1 MEPPPVKAPK
11 PLPKPDDPPRKK
23 RGGRRWAYYIAK
35 KFSECKQLHAGVKLW
50 NTNQTRQEWL
60 HDHPYFLCH
69 FGNYSC
75 AHEDC
80 LAHGR
85 LWREQWW
92 LSAGAW
98 VVLWVTA
105 ASLLLSIACRY
116 GLFLVCWSCRVH
128 EQYWVCVAHWSMSYI
143 VIGTEHGSY
152 RLSYTQK
159 AGKWAVLSLYDHG
172 DVKDDF
178 VVRYLNGMNYC
189 IHLLEHE

>member
-1 MEPPPVKAPK
+1 M
-11 PLPKPDDPPRKK
+11 
-23 RGGRRWAYYIAK
+23 
-35 KFSECKQLHAGVKLW
+35 
-50 NTNQTRQEWL
+50 QEWNSETPTKQ
-60 HDHPYFLCH
+60 DRNDTMIIPT
-69 FGNYSC
+69 SC
-75 AHEDC
+75 AILAITRAHEDC